1 MEAIIYFDIM
11 TNDGYEI
18 GVVVTAMLSGKYI
31 PADFNHDIEDDRE
44 CLVSNIQFFNEEGEQ
59 FSGSEKLNEISNKIK
74 EVVQDS
80 PLGDAEKNI
89 HALLQSVFTKM
100 ELVSREEFDVQ
111 AAVLRSTREKLDALE
126 KQLAELTK

>member
-59 FSGSEKLNEISNKIK
+59 FSGSEKLNEIVFEHIDDNDMKIYK
-74 EVVQDS
+74 
-80 PLGDAEKNI
+80 DAEKG
-89 HALLQSVFTKM
+89 S
-100 ELVSREEFDVQ
+100 DVIYIDDFKSDHN
-111 AAVLRSTREKLDALE
+111 LITFLS
-126 KQLAELTK
+126 